1 MEVTMTKKQTRDL
14 QVFMT
19 DDTSDYECQ
28 YEPIAVDMSDV
39 IRITNAKAYV
49 IGKGNPDDSSTVE
62 VTGSPSAAIQNA
74 REIQLCCTVV
84 LASTD
89 ETQNISFFAPPFQMG
104 ELLYPTVP
112 VEKRWKKMADD
123 LDDFAVMKFF
133 LDIAHGNTRSPY
145 TEAMMGSNK

>member
-19 DDTSDYECQ
+19 DDTGEYEGQ

-49 IGKGNPDDSSTVE
+49 IGKDDPDDSSSVE
-62 VTGSPSAAIQNA
+62 VTGSSAAAIQNA
-74 REIQLCCTVV
+74 REIQLCCTV
-84 LASTD
+84 LLGSTN
-89 ETQNISFFAPPFQMG
+89 ETANISFFAPPFQMG

-123 LDDFAVMKFF
+123 LDDFTVMKFF
-133 LDIAHGNTRSPY
+133 WDIANGNTRSPY
-145 TEAMMGSNK
+145 TEAMMGNNK